1 MEVEVEDKVDHDQSK
16 SVTEEMKKEDEE
28 EDELLP
34 PPPQEEFP
42 PPPVEMMNSVEDLP
56 PPVFDLPSPSED
68 ILPPP
73 VVPEFEDNVEELE
86 ALGDKKDDVSPE
98 DKKEPL
104 KDVDHPPRSSYV
116 SLVSPTGFAPSFPK
130 SDSDKVNETSGR

>member
-1 MEVEVEDKVDHDQSK
+1 MG
-16 SVTEEMKKEDEE
+16 TEERKKEDEE

-34 PPPQEEFP
+34 PPPQEDF
-42 PPPVEMMNSVEDLP
+42 
-56 PPVFDLPSPSED
+56 
-68 ILPPP
+68 LPPP
-73 VVPEFEDNVEELE
+73 VVPEFEDKEEELE
-86 ALGDKKDDVSPE
+86 VVGEIKDDDLNIKSSE

-130 SDSDKVNETSGR
+130 SDSEKVNETSGSQQGNEE

>member
-1 MEVEVEDKVDHDQSK
+1 
-16 SVTEEMKKEDEE
+16 
-28 EDELLP
+28 
-34 PPPQEEFP
+34 
-42 PPPVEMMNSVEDLP
+42 MMSSVEDLP

-73 VVPEFEDNVEELE
+73 VVPEFEDKEEELE
-86 ALGDKKDDVSPE
+86 VVGEIKDDDLNIKSSE

-130 SDSDKVNETSGR
+130 SDSEKVNETSGSQQGNEE